1 MDSTGRAAIHPQNW
15 QLWQRHPHAKLYR
28 PLASLATL
36 GAYPRITTTPDGTRY
51 ITLTYSR
58 ASTHKSQRKA
68 QAIVTRFER
77 LIILQL
83 DVPDGHNPRT
93 VQQLVAS
100 RRVLVVDGRY
110 ILGK

>member
-1 MDSTGRAAIHPQNW
+1 MPTLFD
-15 QLWQRHPHAKLYR
+15 
-28 PLASLATL
+28 PLAHLATL
-36 GAYPRITTTPDGTRY
+36 GAYPRITTTPDGTRH

-58 ASTHKSQRKA
+58 KSTHKSQRQA
-68 QAIVTRFER
+68 QGIAARFER
-77 LIILQL
+77 LLIMQL

-100 RRVLVVDGRY
+100 RRVLVADGRY

>member
-1 MDSTGRAAIHPQNW
+1 MPTLFD
-15 QLWQRHPHAKLYR
+15 

-100 RRVLVVDGRY
+100 RRVLVADGRY
-110 ILGK
+110 LLGK